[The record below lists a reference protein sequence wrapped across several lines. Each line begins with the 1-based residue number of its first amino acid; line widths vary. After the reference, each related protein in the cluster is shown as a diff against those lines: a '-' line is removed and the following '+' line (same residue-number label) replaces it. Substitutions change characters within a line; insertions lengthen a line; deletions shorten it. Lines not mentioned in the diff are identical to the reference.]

1 MSWELNSLTLKLCAS
16 EPPAVLILLFI
27 RVHECPPPHHFL
39 LVLLLLSAISMTIA
53 VFRPSGVGQK
63 AVTHSVVSGA
73 VGAESLAFLDHN
85 VSGEDPGWVVA

>member
-1 MSWELNSLTLKLCAS
+1 MSCELNSLTLKLRAS
-16 EPPAVLILLFI
+16 EPPAVLILLLFASMTVLI
-27 RVHECPPPHHFL
+27 PHFL
-39 LVLLLLSAISMTIA
+39 LVLLLLGVISMTIA

-73 VGAESLAFLDHN
+73 VGAESRAFLDHN

>member
-1 MSWELNSLTLKLCAS
+1 MSCELNLLTLKLRAS
-16 EPPAVLILLFI
+16 EPPAVLILLLFASMTVLI
-27 RVHECPPPHHFL
+27 PHFL
-39 LVLLLLSAISMTIA
+39 LVLLLLGVISMTIA

-73 VGAESLAFLDHN
+73 VGAESTAFLDHN